1 MTDSSIQHALFVDLR
16 SLMNNNK
23 QTVARN
29 LTVVSGCITSLLS
42 AIEAGF
48 NVELIS
54 VCMFNKSTMNFT

>member
-16 SLMNNNK
+16 SLMNNK